1 MEALLSLLLSS
12 QWNRKRSHQLKV
24 RVNYWYRDKKNI
36 LKTAIRSKEHFSTAK
51 FSNRGMWQ
59 RVWAHFR
66 SSCASKLR
74 GKPEISI
81 KVKRWK
87 KFSGKWADM
96 RECHS
101 WLTVSFSHVAVCIKS
116 VMNLSCT
123 LKDRKSEFSPGT
135 SYFFHWLYEMVGQV
149 QLSPDTENIQ
159 SHKLV
164 GGHSTKVIVE
174 SRKMY
179 LLLLLL
185 IRFSRV
191 QLCATP

>member
-1 MEALLSLLLSS
+1 MGSS
-12 QWNRKRSHQLKV
+12 ITTKYHTKAR
-24 RVNYWYRDKKNI
+24 
-36 LKTAIRSKEHFSTAK
+36 
-51 FSNRGMWQ
+51 FSNRGVRQ
-59 RVWAHFR
+59 RVWAYFR
-66 SSCASKLR
+66 SSCVLR

-116 VMNLSCT
+116 IMNLSCT

-135 SYFFHWLYEMVGQV
+135 SYFFHWLYEKIEQV
-149 QLSPDTENIQ
+149 QISPDTENVQ

-164 GGHSTKVIVE
+164 GGHLTKIIVE

-179 LLLLLL
+179 HSLPVYSGLDL
-185 IRFSRV
+185 S
-191 QLCATP
+191 